1 MRNTIKIFNF
11 AFVSGGLVNANSL
24 PNFFRGSDVQNV
36 LQTSQ
41 VGTVCNVLRW
51 INLLETHRPEQ
62 LLSVS
67 VTLKLS
73 RIMCVYLTG
82 GSVIRYI
89 NYL

>member
-1 MRNTIKIFNF
+1 MQK
-11 AFVSGGLVNANSL
+11 SL
-24 PNFFRGSDVQNV
+24 NFFSGSDVQNV

-51 INLLETHRPEQ
+51 IYLLETHRPEQ

-82 GSVIRYI
+82 GSVIRYV
-89 NYL
+89 